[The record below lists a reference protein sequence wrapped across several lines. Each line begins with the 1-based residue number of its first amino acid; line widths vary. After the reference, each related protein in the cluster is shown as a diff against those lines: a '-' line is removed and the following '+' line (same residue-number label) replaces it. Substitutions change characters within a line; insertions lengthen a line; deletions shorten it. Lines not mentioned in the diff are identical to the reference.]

1 MNLDNIKRVER
12 VLRSNGVMDSRERE
26 AEKKRQDRI
35 NGNLDY
41 MKGQK
46 KKKQSKGEQS
56 REDSNKDNREKTRR
70 TDVNNAN
77 IHNVKEQMES
87 QSVGGIQRLCDKMQG
102 NTIGAI
108 RAVKEDS
115 VKAIKRY
122 EKNFEIENDGER

>member
-46 KKKQSKGEQS
+46 KKKQSKGEQP

-87 QSVGGIQRLCDKMQG
+87 QSVGGIQRLRDKMQG